1 MKTLVEK
8 IVEIKEERDMLIKEN
23 REMVSVEKLV
33 SELLK
38 QINWDQKLG
47 GANVRGSAAPQQETG
62 MLIAIRA
69 IANVSGKDFQIRAKE
84 VAGPNGKTVKEFS
97 FDDSPPMLEPK
108 F

>member
-8 IVEIKEERDMLIKEN
+8 IVEIKAERDMLIKEN

-47 GANVRGSAAPQQETG
+47 GANVRGSVAQQQETG
-62 MLIAIRA
+62 MFHAIRT
-69 IANVSGKDFQIRAKE
+69 IADVSGKDFKIDVKE

-97 FDDSPPMLEPK
+97 FDDSLPMLEPK

>member
-1 MKTLVEK
+1 VYHVPKL
-8 IVEIKEERDMLIKEN
+8 IEEREMEQSKEN
-23 REMVSVEKLV
+23 SEVVNVEELIT
-33 SELLK
+33 ELLK
-38 QINWDQKLG
+38 QMNWDQKLG
-47 GANVRGSAAPQQETG
+47 GANVRGSAAQQQETG

-97 FDDSPPMLEPK
+97 FDDNIPMLEPK